1 MYVTLYSILRW
12 RRQKCYIQ
20 NVHCSMILRYFCY
33 KRTLWRHF
41 YHPRSKIIMFHPY
54 VPDIYLSGIYFI
66 CRLIVSLRKAHNFS
80 ACGIDL
86 GYDSR
91 KLRHFLL
98 GLFTVARSSK
108 KVVEYSVGLCLP
120 CVNNSWH
127 TASAVCAAQVHQ
139 NMTVG
144 CSVCGQRAFILLSLA
159 M

>member
-1 MYVTLYSILRW
+1 METFLSSTI
-12 RRQKCYIQ
+12 K
-20 NVHCSMILRYFCY
+20 N
-33 KRTLWRHF
+33 RHVA
-41 YHPRSKIIMFHPY
+41 HPY

-66 CRLIVSLRKAHNFS
+66 CRLIVSLRKAQYFS
-80 ACGIDL
+80 AFGIDL

-91 KLRHFLL
+91 KLRHSLL
-98 GLFTVARSSK
+98 GLFTVAQSSK